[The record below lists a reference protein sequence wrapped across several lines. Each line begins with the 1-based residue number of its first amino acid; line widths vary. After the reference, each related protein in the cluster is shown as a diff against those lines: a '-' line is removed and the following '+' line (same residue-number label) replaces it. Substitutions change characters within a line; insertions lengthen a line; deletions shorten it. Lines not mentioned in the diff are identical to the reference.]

1 MQTKQEILH
10 RIIDPKARQWDSWS
24 MAIRPMGGF
33 DTVIIFF
40 FSYENTYRK
49 YGITSNICSH
59 EAIG

>member
-40 FSYENTYRK
+40 FLMKIRTENMV
-49 YGITSNICSH
+49 
-59 EAIG
+59 